1 MFEKHSVLSFT
12 LYYIKC
18 NFKQNI
24 QIIFDVIY
32 FNKNEVFLSFYCKY
46 TKNIF

>member
-12 LYYIKC
+12 LYYNKC

-24 QIIFDVIY
+24 QIVFDVMY
-32 FNKNEVFLSFYCKY
+32 FKQK
-46 TKNIF
+46 